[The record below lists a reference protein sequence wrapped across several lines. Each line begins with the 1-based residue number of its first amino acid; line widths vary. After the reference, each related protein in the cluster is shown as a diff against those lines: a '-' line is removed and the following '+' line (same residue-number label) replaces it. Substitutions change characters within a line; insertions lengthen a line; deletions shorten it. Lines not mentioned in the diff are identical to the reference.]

1 MASVTCGCGS
11 QGVIETVSAGAD
23 ARSKRV
29 KCIECGAALLMYSG
43 ELRQVDRAWS
53 ERERA
58 TVRKFAVW
66 GGVTRFG

>member
-1 MASVTCGCGS
+1 MAEVTCGCGS
-11 QGVIETVSAGAD
+11 RRVIETVNGGGD

-43 ELRQVDRAWS
+43 GLRQADRAWG

-58 TVRKFAVW
+58 TVRRFAVW